1 MAATRF
7 LSLFSGCGGLDI
19 GLESLGWRCV
29 AQSEID
35 KDCVAL
41 LEHRF
46 PFVPNLGDITQ
57 IGWSQV
63 PPVDALVGGFPCQD
77 LSYAGRGAGLA
88 GARSGLYYEMIEA
101 IRQVRPRLVLIENVP
116 GLLGRGLHVVT
127 HDLARA
133 GYAGTWRTL
142 AAADVG
148 APHRRERVFVI
159 GRLSEPELEVGGSPS
174 LIGNFAEEG
183 WEAPQT
189 TLLGAELLDR
199 MPKAGAWTARH
210 VYEFEIP
217 DDGGDEILLLP
228 TPQSS
233 ESTPT
238 EEFIDEMREAG
249 IKPDERLYLPGRKWF
264 AQRTLSRIIPT
275 LLPTP
280 GANDA
285 NGGEGDTRDAR
296 RREGDTGGPSLR
308 DLPKLLPTPQG
319 RDAHGPQGNA
329 YLGQADDL
337 PAAASRIADGPY
349 SLLPTPTT
357 QDGENCG
364 GPSQHERNTPPL
376 NAEVM
381 KLLPTPGGASD
392 SKNAMKHK
400 GGNPTLTGA
409 VDKLPLNEVTKLL
422 PTPTAGDGKSAG
434 SRNLEGSKAHPGV
447 SLTDAI
453 QYGDS
458 STPRL
463 LPTPTPGD
471 VRERSEPGKPPCLKD
486 IPLLPTPVANPEN
499 PGAGGELRAAIHHG
513 PERRTDSDTDTFG
526 RPIRKGREKLLPT
539 PEAADGSGGRLD
551 RDPETLATGKRPSG
565 TKASVPLATAID
577 RDVSLLPTPTAETN
591 RKSERAMTSSGSGDG
606 NGKRSGGGM
615 SSPPGLEQVAELA
628 TGIEPPDL
636 PAYEDLPPE
645 TRAIVDGIAADS
657 AEIAWGHY
665 EPAIL
670 RWESIVGRPAPRPT
684 DEKGRLAPAFVEW
697 MLGFPEGWVE
707 IPGARRTAQLRMLG
721 NSVQVQVAQVV
732 GLWLAELGEVG

>member
-1 MAATRF
+1 MAATSF

-19 GLESLGWRCV
+19 GLESIGWRCA

-35 KDCVAL
+35 KDCVVL
-41 LEHRF
+41 LKHRF
-46 PFVPNLGDITQ
+46 PDVPNLGDVTKID
-57 IGWSQV
+57 WSKV
-63 PPVDALVGGFPCQD
+63 PPIDALVGGFPCQD

-101 IRQVRPRLVLIENVP
+101 IRQVRPRLILIENVP

-159 GRLSEPELEVGGSPS
+159 GRLAEPELEVGGSPS

-217 DDGGDEILLLP
+217 DDEGDEILLLP

-249 IKPDERLYLPGRKWF
+249 IKPDERLYLPGRKSF
-264 AQRTLSRIIPT
+264 SQRTLSRIIPA

-280 GANDA
+280 GASDA
-285 NGGEGDTRDAR
+285 NGGEGETRDAR

-349 SLLPTPTT
+349 ALLPTPTT

-376 NAEVM
+376 NAEV
-381 KLLPTPGGASD
+381 
-392 SKNAMKHK
+392 
-400 GGNPTLTGA
+400 
-409 VDKLPLNEVTKLL
+409 TKLL
-422 PTPTAGDGKSAG
+422 PTPTTRRDGHGNAERYTS
-434 SRNLEGSKAHPGV
+434 P
-447 SLTDAI
+447 
-453 QYGDS
+453 
-458 STPRL
+458 
-463 LPTPTPGD
+463 
-471 VRERSEPGKPPCLKD
+471 ERSNDLGDCLAFIREEEEEQPVEMK
-486 IPLLPTPVANPEN
+486 LLPTPVVTDSFGSRRSTARTEDWESN
-499 PGAGGELRAAIHHG
+499 PGTTLTDAIWETQG
-513 PERRTDSDTDTFG
+513 RTEDTQG
-526 RPIRKGREKLLPT
+526 KLLPT
-539 PEAADGSGGRLD
+539 PRAADGENASEQGPRYYEGEGDNPTLLGAARRVTGETRHTDESLLPTPQASDGSGGRLD
-551 RDPETLATGKRPSG
+551 RDPETLETGKRPSG

-628 TGIEPPDL
+628 TGIEPHDL
-636 PAYEDLPPE
+636 PPYEDLPPE

-665 EPAIL
+665 EPAIR
-670 RWESIVGRPAPRPT
+670 RWEGIVGRPAPLPT
-684 DEKGRLAPAFVEW
+684 DEKGRLSPAFVEW
-697 MLGFPEGWVE
+697 MLGFPAGWVDL
-707 IPGARRTAQLRMLG
+707 PGARRTAQLRMLG
-721 NSVQVQVAQVV
+721 NSVQVQVAQIV
-732 GLWLAELGEVG
+732 GLWLSELGS